1 MGETQIEVDRRLIR
15 DKISKLKL
23 DLTKIESER
32 KTQSQ
37 NRVNEFRVA
46 LVGYTNAG
54 KSTLF
59 NSLTGNNVYV
69 KNQLFAT
76 LDTTVRKLKLKKN
89 IKFL

>member
-1 MGETQIEVDRRLIR
+1 MGGVGTRAGMGETQIEVDRRLIR

-69 KNQLFAT
+69 KNQL
-76 LDTTVRKLKLKKN
+76 LRH
-89 IKFL
+89 